1 MAKTAKPNILTI
13 CLTGL
18 LAWVIPGAGHVF
30 LGRTVR
36 GIIICICINGLFWAG
51 VAFGGVFT
59 VEPLRQKWW
68 FAAQMCTGVSGAAGW
83 VRQER
88 YRTDI
93 TKNFAD
99 RDLRTPTPPRRGLGR
114 RELAAKWWTAYN
126 EALAAKRV
134 NLNYPADTVARA
146 YSGVAGML
154 NLMCIFDAVLLAAM
168 GVFGEP
174 PPETKPK
181 GEEVAA

>member
-1 MAKTAKPNILTI
+1 MAKTTKPNILTI

-36 GIIICICINGLFWAG
+36 GLIICICINGLFWTG

-59 VEPLRQKWW
+59 VEPLGQKWW

-83 VRQER
+83 VRQEK
-88 YRTDI
+88 YRRDVT
-93 TKNFAD
+93 AD
-99 RDLRTPTPPRRGLGR
+99 FDDEDLQTPTPPRRGLGR
-114 RELAAKWWTAYN
+114 SNLAAEWWVAYN
-126 EALAAKRV
+126 DALAAKGV

-146 YSGVAGML
+146 YSGIAGML
-154 NLMCIFDAVLLAAM
+154 NIMCIFDAILLAVM
-168 GVFGEP
+168 GSFGEP

>member
-1 MAKTAKPNILTI
+1 MAKTTKPNILTI

-36 GIIICICINGLFWAG
+36 GLIICICINGLFWAG

-59 VEPLRQKWW
+59 VEPLGQKWW

-88 YRTDI
+88 YRRKVTAEFDNPNLRAP
-93 TKNFAD
+93 TPTR
-99 RDLRTPTPPRRGLGR
+99 RDLGRGD
-114 RELAAKWWTAYN
+114 LAPEWWAAYN
-126 EALAAKRV
+126 YALAAEGV

-154 NLMCIFDAVLLAAM
+154 NLMCIFDAILLAVM
-168 GVFGEP
+168 GSFGEP
-174 PPETKPK
+174 PPQTKPK

>member
-1 MAKTAKPNILTI
+1 MAKTTKPNILTI

-36 GIIICICINGLFWAG
+36 GLIICICINGLFWAG

-59 VEPLRQKWW
+59 VEPLGQKWW

-88 YRTDI
+88 YRRKVTAEFDNPNLRAP
-93 TKNFAD
+93 TPTR
-99 RDLRTPTPPRRGLGR
+99 RDLGRGD
-114 RELAAKWWTAYN
+114 LAPEWWAAYN
-126 EALAAKRV
+126 YALAAEGV

-154 NLMCIFDAVLLAAM
+154 NLMCIFDAILLAAM
-168 GVFGEP
+168 GSFGEP
-174 PPETKPK
+174 PPQAKPK